1 MKKLLSLILVALMV
15 VPFGMLAAT
24 TASAA
29 AETTLYVKTGGTGS
43 GTSEDQPLGSIESA
57 MDVAVQLTT
66 DVKIVVCGEVTF
78 DVSNNYNEAEHS
90 NKITITG
97 KDANAKLLV
106 KTGSSKAY
114 YMNGELCIE
123 KIAIDITAAS
133 TWQIITQ
140 FHDITFGEGV
150 KVENTSGAATVG
162 YITLRVTIKGTT
174 IAFDESTGGYEKDA
188 KMTLKSGRFS
198 DVCFCNGTSTKGN
211 SNKSFT
217 VYVSGD
223 AQITNL
229 VTSRGGTSAVA
240 DSTITLDG
248 GMIERFVGASDR
260 PVTSFTD
267 TVTPGVTNSFTLV
280 ITKNFDIS
288 KSWTGVVD
296 SNVSYQGISGT
307 TTALVTDDA
316 LLSKADYVLKV
327 DESVYDAVVARVQ
340 ANTFDKIEKVAE
352 TSAPADTTTPT
363 TPTNPTTPSN
373 PETGDSTVVLAVIAS
388 FATAVAATVVI
399 AESCTSLRSV

>member
-43 GTSEDQPLGSIESA
+43 GASEDQALGSIESA

-316 LLSKADYVLKV
+316 LLARADYVLKV

-399 AESCTSLRSV
+399 AESCTSLRYV